1 MTEAME
7 AFWAK
12 RWAALTYAA
21 LLGVVFSANYTNHGP
36 LVPTLVKTWGISL
49 SVAGLLTTAIFTT
62 HGLLQ
67 IPGGA
72 LADRFGAKNIGTI
85 GLAII
90 TVTDLWAASA
100 GSIGWLLAAKF
111 FCGIG
116 TGLAFIGGLRYV
128 PTFFQGKEIQH
139 AQGVYGGSILLGS
152 GFVIYG
158 VPQILHAVGW
168 RAVFLTTGGMAAA
181 LLVVWVALAPATPAN
196 VHHVRARWG
205 EVLGSRNLWIL
216 AFAQL
221 ASFGTIVSAGVW
233 VNVVLTRNVGVPAKT
248 AGVIGSLILLLGIVF
263 RPLGGMLVQ
272 RAISPKRLIV
282 LSAVGLAVAFWLVGR
297 STTVPFALA
306 SIVLAGLMSGLPFAP
321 IFNYARESVPRS
333 PGVAMGLVNTAG
345 ALAVMAFPPIIGRI
359 VDATGSFTSGFLLLA
374 GVSLAAGVVST
385 ALAPTEA
392 ATAPAAAPAIGLA
405 PRA

>member
-1 MTEAME
+1 ME
-7 AFWAK
+7 AFWAR
-12 RWAALTYAA
+12 RWVALVYAA

-36 LVPTLVKTWGISL
+36 LVPTLVKEWSISL
-49 SVAGLLTTAIFTT
+49 SLAGLLTTAIFTT

-72 LADRFGAKNIGTI
+72 LADRFGAKNVGTA

-90 TVTDLWAASA
+90 TLTDVWAASA

-111 FCGIG
+111 VCGVG

-128 PTFFQGKEIQH
+128 PTFFQGKEIQR
-139 AQGVYGGSILLGS
+139 AQGIYGGSVLLGS

-181 LLVVWVALAPATPAN
+181 LLVFWVLLAPGTPAN
-196 VHHVRARWG
+196 LQHARVRWG

-233 VNVVLTRNVGVPAKT
+233 VSMALQRNVGVSPKT
-248 AGVIGSLILLLGIVF
+248 AGAIGSLTLLLGIVF

-272 RAISPKRLIV
+272 RRVAPKHLIV
-282 LSAVGLAVAFWLVGR
+282 LSAVGLAAAFWLIGR
-297 STTVPFALA
+297 ATTVPTALL
-306 SIVLAGLMSGLPFAP
+306 SVILAGVMSGLPFAP
-321 IFNYARESVPRS
+321 IFNYARESVPGS

-345 ALAVMAFPPIIGRI
+345 ALAVMAFPPVIGRL
-359 VDATGSFTSGFLLLA
+359 VDASGTFASSFLLLA
-374 GVSLAAGVVST
+374 GVTLLSGVVSL
-385 ALAPTEA
+385 ALAPG
-392 ATAPAAAPAIGLA
+392 APAAGAAAP
-405 PRA
+405 PR

>member
-1 MTEAME
+1 MSDPQGME
-7 AFWAK
+7 AFWAR
-12 RWAALTYAA
+12 RWVALVYAA

-36 LVPTLVKTWGISL
+36 LVPTLVKEWGISL
-49 SVAGLLTTAIFTT
+49 SLGGLLTTAIFTT

-72 LADRFGAKNIGTI
+72 LADRFGAKNIGTV

-90 TVTDLWAASA
+90 TLTDVWAAAA

-111 FCGIG
+111 FCGVG

-128 PTFFQGKEIQH
+128 PTFFQGKEIQR
-139 AQGVYGGSILLGS
+139 AQGVYGGSVLLGS

-158 VPQILHAVGW
+158 VPQILLAIGW

-181 LLVVWVALAPATPAN
+181 LLVFWVLAAPGTPAHLDHPP
-196 VHHVRARWG
+196 VKWG

-233 VNVVLTRNVGVPAKT
+233 VSLALTRNVGLAPKA
-248 AGVIGSLILLLGIVF
+248 AGAIGSLTLLLGIVF

-272 RAISPKRLIV
+272 RLVAPKRLIV
-282 LSAVGLAVAFWLVGR
+282 LAAVGLAASFWLIGR
-297 STTVPFALA
+297 ATTVPAALL
-306 SIVLAGLMSGLPFAP
+306 SVILAGLMSGLPFAP
-321 IFNYARESVPRS
+321 IFNYARESVPKS
-333 PGVAMGLVNTAG
+333 PGVAMGLVNTA
-345 ALAVMAFPPIIGRI
+345 APVAVMAFPPIIGRL
-359 VDATGSFTSGFLLLA
+359 VDASGTFASSFLLLA
-374 GVSLAAGVVST
+374 GVTLLAGIVSLGLTPNGPPAS
-385 ALAPTEA
+385 
-392 ATAPAAAPAIGLA
+392 AAAPRG
-405 PRA
+405 